1 MRFSKGLVAAC
12 AAGALVTGGPQLPQ
26 ALAQSSS
33 GAFSILQQRWTNR
46 EGFKNLFYWVSETK
60 PNRRAN
66 YFLILKKDDRDKA
79 IMKLDVMVPSYFDAK
94 LKTNNIRLSYCK
106 GGEGAFKRTICEETI
121 PAAISLVNDGKTIQI
136 VPEAPIPPDRTI
148 GVVFRVANPS
158 NGGMYQ
164 FNALAQAPGRVD
176 IAGYL
181 GSWVIEIQPGGAR

>member
-1 MRFSKGLVAAC
+1 MRFPKGLMAAC
-12 AAGALVTGGPQLPQ
+12 AAGALVTGGLLLPQ

-121 PAAISLVNDGKTIQI
+121 PAAISLQNEGKTIEI

>member
-1 MRFSKGLVAAC
+1 MRFFNGVITAC
-12 AAGALVTGGPQLPQ
+12 AGAALITGGLQLPQ

-33 GAFSILQQRWTNR
+33 GAFSILQQRWSNR

-60 PNRRAN
+60 PNRRSN
-66 YFLILKKDDRDKA
+66 YFLILRKTDRNKA
-79 IMKLDVMVPSYFDAK
+79 IMKLNVMVPEYFDAK
-94 LKTNNIRLSYCK
+94 LKTKNIRLSYCEA
-106 GGEGAFKRTICEETI
+106 GDAMKRTVCNETI
-121 PAAISLVNDGKTIQI
+121 PAAIDLINDGKTIQI
-136 VPEAPIPPDRTI
+136 VPEAPIPPDRSI

-164 FNALAQAPGRVD
+164 FNALAQAPGKVD